1 MCHYLSDPVLVLM
14 VFIIGI
20 FIPYPEA
27 IEYGHSHAQR
37 KPKNIDE
44 GTNLVFGKGAPGH
57 PQITFEHSFYF

>member
-37 KPKNIDE
+37 KPKILMKE
-44 GTNLVFGKGAPGH
+44 ETLFLAKERQA
-57 PQITFEHSFYF
+57 TRK